1 MMNPTKS
8 ATITGFATLAALL
21 TPTAAYAQSSAG
33 SDLSPQTIIATIL
46 YGLIGVA
53 LCIVGYFLFDKLA
66 GLNLRRELVEDQNI
80 AIGIMLAGA
89 FIGIAIVIAAVM
101 LS

>member
-1 MMNPTKS
+1 MKTKQRRML
-8 ATITGFATLAALL
+8 TPVVTLAALL
-21 TPTAAYAQSSAG
+21 TPTAAYAQSGAG

-53 LCIVGYFLFDKLA
+53 LCIVGYFVFDKLA
-66 GLNLRRELVEDQNI
+66 GLNLKRELVEDQNI

>member
-1 MMNPTKS
+1 MSTNQRWPLAAAVTV
-8 ATITGFATLAALL
+8 AALL
-21 TPTAAYAQSSAG
+21 APTTASAQSGAG

-66 GLNLRRELVEDQNI
+66 GLNLKRELVEDQNI
-80 AIGIMLAGA
+80 AIGVMLAGA